1 MESIKIDDFINFNF
15 ISGLEYSE
23 DGKHACFAVHKAD
36 LEENDYDTN
45 LWIYKSDSDQ
55 CTQLTAFNKEQRFI
69 WLTDNEHIVF
79 MGMRDP
85 KDKKR
90 QEQGEVFTVFYRIN
104 IHGGEAEKF
113 FEVPF
118 KVSQIEQIDTANF
131 LLLGVYNPHKPADLT
146 GIDDLKKAEVLKQ
159 QKEEQDYE
167 ILEEIP
173 FWSNGVGFVS
183 GNRTRL
189 YSYNIESN
197 TLEPLTDELL
207 DVSTVV
213 LNHKRNQAAFI
224 GQVFQGK
231 RQIENA
237 VYLLDLAAKEVQPVS
252 NPAGFRYYQVEFM
265 NQNQLIGLGTDGKR
279 YGLNENPRFFLIDIN
294 TGSQKIITPELDVS
308 IGNSIGSDCRF
319 GTSSS
324 VKKSGDYLYFITT
337 EGTGTV
343 FNRIDAEGKIKKITA
358 GIGTVDS
365 FAVHNN
371 NILLVRL
378 KPNQLQEVYKLE
390 QNQEKQITHF
400 NDWFTFDRSIAELE
414 SCNYQ
419 VNDKIEIDGW
429 VIKPIGW
436 DESKRYPAILDIHGG
451 PKIAYGEVYYHEMQ
465 YWVNQGYFV
474 MLCNPRG
481 SDGKGDEFADIR
493 GKYGTID
500 YEDLMG
506 FVDVVLERYPSI
518 DQNRLGV
525 TGGSY
530 GGFMTNWII
539 GHTDRFKAAASQRSI
554 ANWVSMGCT
563 TDIGYY
569 FSDDQIGTT
578 PWEDADKL
586 WEASPLKYADK
597 VKTPTLFIHSEQD
610 YRCWLV
616 EGLQMFTA
624 LKYHGVESR
633 LCMFRGENHDLSRS
647 GKPQQRIRRL
657 REITD
662 WFDRYLKPQ

>member
-1 MESIKIDDFINFNF
+1 MESIRIDDFVNFNF

-23 DGKHACFAVHKAD
+23 DGKYACFAVHKAD
-36 LEENDYDTN
+36 LEGNDYDTN

-85 KDKKR
+85 KDRKR

-118 KVSQIEQIDTANF
+118 RVGQIKQIDTANF
-131 LLLGVYNPHKPADLT
+131 LLLGVYNPHKPDLT
-146 GIDDLKKAEVLKQ
+146 GMDDLRKAETLKQ

-173 FWSNGVGFVS
+173 FWSNGAGFVS

-237 VYLLDLAAKEVQPVS
+237 VYLLDLASKEVRLVS
-252 NPAGFRYYQVEFM
+252 NPTGFRYYQVEFI
-265 NQNQLIGLGTDGKR
+265 NQNQLICLGTDGKR

-319 GTSSS
+319 GTSGSM
-324 VKKSGDYLYFITT
+324 KKSGDYLYFITT
-337 EGTGTV
+337 EGTSAEL
-343 FNRIDAEGKIKKITA
+343 NRIDVEGRIKKITA
-358 GIGTVDS
+358 GTGSVDS

-371 NILLVRL
+371 SILLVRL
-378 KPNQLQEVYKLE
+378 KSNQLQEVYKLE
-390 QNQEKQITHF
+390 QKEEKQITHF
-400 NDWFTFDRSIAELE
+400 NDWFASERSIAELE
-414 SCNYQ
+414 PCNYQ

-436 DESKRYPAILDIHGG
+436 DKSKKYPAILDIHGG
-451 PKIAYGEVYYHEMQ
+451 PKVTYGEVYFHEMQ
-465 YWVNQGYFV
+465 YWANQGYFV

-481 SDGKGDEFADIR
+481 SDGKGNEFADIR

-657 REITD
+657 REISD
-662 WFDRYLKPQ
+662 WFERYLKLQ

>member
-1 MESIKIDDFINFNF
+1 MESIRIDDFVNFNF

-23 DGKHACFAVHKAD
+23 DGKYACFAVHKVD
-36 LEENDYDTN
+36 LEGNDYDTN

-55 CTQLTAFNKEQRFI
+55 CSQLTAFNKEQRFI

-85 KDKKR
+85 KDRKR

-118 KVSQIEQIDTANF
+118 RVGQIKQIDTANF
-131 LLLGVYNPHKPADLT
+131 LLLGVYNPHKPDLT
-146 GIDDLKKAEVLKQ
+146 GMDDLRKAETLKQ

-173 FWSNGVGFVS
+173 FWSNGAGFVS

-237 VYLLDLAAKEVQPVS
+237 VYLLDLASKEVRLVS
-252 NPAGFRYYQVEFM
+252 NPTGFRYYQVEFI
-265 NQNQLIGLGTDGKR
+265 NQNQLICLGTDGKR

-319 GTSSS
+319 GTSGSM
-324 VKKSGDYLYFITT
+324 KKSGDYLYFITT
-337 EGTGTV
+337 EGTSAEL
-343 FNRIDAEGKIKKITA
+343 NRIDVEGRIKKITA
-358 GIGTVDS
+358 GTGSVDS

-371 NILLVRL
+371 SILLVRL
-378 KPNQLQEVYKLE
+378 KSNQLQEVYKLE
-390 QNQEKQITHF
+390 QKEEKQITHF
-400 NDWFTFDRSIAELE
+400 NDWFASERSIAELE
-414 SCNYQ
+414 PCNYQ

-436 DESKRYPAILDIHGG
+436 DKSKKYPAILDIHGG
-451 PKIAYGEVYYHEMQ
+451 PKVTYGEVYFHEMQ
-465 YWVNQGYFV
+465 YWANRGYFV

-481 SDGKGDEFADIR
+481 SDGKGNEFADIR

-657 REITD
+657 REISD
-662 WFDRYLKPQ
+662 WFERYLKLQ

>member
-1 MESIKIDDFINFNF
+1 MESIRIDDFVNFNF

-23 DGKHACFAVHKAD
+23 DGKYACFAVHKVD
-36 LEENDYDTN
+36 LEGNDYDTN

-55 CTQLTAFNKEQRFI
+55 CSQLTAFNKEQRFI

-85 KDKKR
+85 KDRKR

-118 KVSQIEQIDTANF
+118 RVGQIKQIDTANF
-131 LLLGVYNPHKPADLT
+131 LLLGVYNPHKPDLT
-146 GIDDLKKAEVLKQ
+146 GMDDLRKAETLKQ

-173 FWSNGVGFVS
+173 FWSNGAGFVS

-213 LNHKRNQAAFI
+213 LNHKRNQTAFI
-224 GQVFQGK
+224 GQCFQGK
-231 RQIENA
+231 RQVENA
-237 VYLLDLAAKEVQPVS
+237 VYLLDLVTKAVQLVS
-252 NPAGFRYYQVEFM
+252 NPTGFRYYQVEFL
-265 NQNQLIGLGTDGKR
+265 NQNQLICLGTDGKR
-279 YGLNENPRFFLIDIN
+279 YGLNENPHFFLIDIN
-294 TGSQKIITPELDVS
+294 TGSHKVITSEFDKS
-308 IGNSIGSDCRF
+308 IGNSISSDCRF
-319 GTSSS
+319 GNSRS
-324 VKKSGDYLYFITT
+324 VKKAGDYLYFITT
-337 EGTGTV
+337 EGTSANL
-343 FNRIDAEGKIKKITA
+343 NRIDAEGKISKITA
-358 GIGTVDS
+358 GVGSVDS

-371 NILLVRL
+371 SILLVRL

-390 QNQEKQITHF
+390 QSEERQITHF
-400 NDWFTFDRSIAELE
+400 NDWFTSERSIAELE
-414 SCNYQ
+414 PCNYQ

-429 VIKPIGW
+429 VMKPIGW
-436 DESKRYPAILDIHGG
+436 DEAKKYPAILDIHGG
-451 PKIAYGEVYYHEMQ
+451 PKTAYGQVYFHEMQ
-465 YWVNQGYFV
+465 YWANQGYFV

-481 SDGKGDEFADIR
+481 SDGKGNEFADIR

-554 ANWVSMGCT
+554 ANWVSMGFT

-569 FSDDQIGTT
+569 FSDDQIGAT
-578 PWEDADKL
+578 PWENAAVL

-610 YRCWLV
+610 YRCWLA

-633 LCMFRGENHDLSRS
+633 LCMFRGENHELSRS
-647 GKPQQRIRRL
+647 GKPKHRIRRL
-657 REITD
+657 GEITD
-662 WFDRYLKPQ
+662 WFSRYLNSQ

>member
-465 YWVNQGYFV
+465 YWANQGYFV

-506 FVDVVLERYPSI
+506 FVDLVLERHPSI
-518 DQNRLGV
+518 DKNRLGV

>member
-506 FVDVVLERYPSI
+506 FVDLVLERHPSI
-518 DQNRLGV
+518 DKNRLGV

>member
-1 MESIKIDDFINFNF
+1 MESIRIDDFVNFNF

-23 DGKHACFAVHKAD
+23 DGKYACFAVHKVD
-36 LEENDYDTN
+36 LEGNDYDTN

-55 CTQLTAFNKEQRFI
+55 CSQLTAFNKEQRFI

-85 KDKKR
+85 KDRKR

-118 KVSQIEQIDTANF
+118 RVGQIKQIDTANF
-131 LLLGVYNPHKPADLT
+131 LLLGVYNPHKPDLT
-146 GIDDLKKAEVLKQ
+146 GMDDLRKAETLKQ

-173 FWSNGVGFVS
+173 FWSNGAGFVS

-237 VYLLDLAAKEVQPVS
+237 VYLLDLASKEVRLVS
-252 NPAGFRYYQVEFM
+252 NPTGFRYYQVEFI
-265 NQNQLIGLGTDGKR
+265 NQNQLICLGTDGKR

-337 EGTGTV
+337 EGTSAEL
-343 FNRIDAEGKIKKITA
+343 NRIDAEGKIKKITE
-358 GIGTVDS
+358 GTGSVDS

-371 NILLVRL
+371 SILLVRL
-378 KPNQLQEVYKLE
+378 KSNQLQEVYKLE
-390 QNQEKQITHF
+390 QNEEKQITHF
-400 NDWFTFDRSIAELE
+400 NDWFASERSIAELE
-414 SCNYQ
+414 PCSYQ

-436 DESKRYPAILDIHGG
+436 DKSKKYPAILDIHGG
-451 PKIAYGEVYYHEMQ
+451 PKVTYGEVYFHEMQ
-465 YWVNQGYFV
+465 YWANQGYFV

-481 SDGKGDEFADIR
+481 SDGKGNEFADIR

-657 REITD
+657 REISD
-662 WFDRYLKPQ
+662 WFERYLKLQ